1 MTGREVSLARTRD
14 QARFEARRDEILEAA
29 AGCFVR
35 RGFHQT
41 GMQEICAAA
50 GMSPGALYR
59 YFDSK
64 DAIIQA
70 IAEAEQQENTALLTA
85 LAESRDPVAG
95 LQAVAES
102 VLLAYADPDEGRL
115 AVEVLAEAARN
126 PLVAEGFARNLAE
139 MKAGVAAALEAGQ
152 AEGTVDRNLATAPSA
167 EVLIALMDGLCARS
181 ILDPEHDPRALLP
194 TLRILIRRFLEAPA

>member
-1 MTGREVSLARTRD
+1 MARTRD
-14 QARFEARRDEILEAA
+14 QARFEARRDEILQAA

-64 DAIIQA
+64 DAIIEA
-70 IAEAEQQENTALLTA
+70 IAEAEREENAALLAA

-95 LQAVAES
+95 LQAVVEA
-102 VLLAYADPDEGRL
+102 VLLAYADPDAGRL

-126 PLVAEGFARNLAE
+126 PRVAEGFARNLAE
-139 MKAGVAAALEAGQ
+139 MKAGVVAALEAGQ
-152 AEGTVDRNLATAPSA
+152 TEAVIDPGLATGPAA

-181 ILDPEHDPRALLP
+181 ILDPAHDPQTLLP
-194 TLRILIRRFLEAPA
+194 TLRTLVRRFLEVPG

>member
-1 MTGREVSLARTRD
+1 MARTRD
-14 QARFEARRDEILEAA
+14 QARFEARRDEILQAA

-64 DAIIQA
+64 DAIIEA
-70 IAEAEQQENTALLTA
+70 IAEAEREENAALLAA

-95 LQAVAES
+95 LQAVVEA
-102 VLLAYADPDEGRL
+102 VLLAYADPDAGRL

-126 PLVAEGFARNLAE
+126 PRVAEGFARNLAE
-139 MKAGVAAALEAGQ
+139 MKAGVVAALEAGQ
-152 AEGTVDRNLATAPSA
+152 TEAVIDPGLATGPAA

-181 ILDPEHDPRALLP
+181 ILDPAHDPQTLLP
-194 TLRILIRRFLEAPA
+194 TLRTLIRRFLEVPG

>member
-1 MTGREVSLARTRD
+1 MARTRD
-14 QARFEARRDEILEAA
+14 QARFEARRGEILEAA
-29 AGCFVR
+29 VGCFIR

-64 DAIIQA
+64 DAIIEA
-70 IAEAEQQENTALLTA
+70 IAAAEQRENAALLAT
-85 LAESRDPVAG
+85 LAGSRDPVAG
-95 LQAVAES
+95 LEAVVEA

-126 PLVAEGFARNLAE
+126 PRVAEGFARNLAE
-139 MKAGVAAALEAGQ
+139 MKAGVVAALEAGQ
-152 AEGTVDRNLATAPSA
+152 AEGVIDPGLAAVPVA

-181 ILDPEHDPRALLP
+181 ILDPEHDPRALLS
-194 TLRILIRRFLEAPA
+194 TLRTLIRRFLEPPA

>member
-1 MTGREVSLARTRD
+1 MARTRD
-14 QARFEARRDEILEAA
+14 PARFEARRCEILEAA
-29 AGCFVR
+29 AGCFIR

-64 DAIIQA
+64 EAIIEA
-70 IAEAEQQENTALLTA
+70 IAEAEQRENATLLA
-85 LAESRDPVAG
+85 DLAESPDPVAG
-95 LQAVAES
+95 LEAVVEA

-126 PLVAEGFARNLAE
+126 PRVAEGFLRNAAE
-139 MKAGVAAALEAGQ
+139 LKAGVVAALEAGQ
-152 AEGTVDRNLATAPSA
+152 AEGAVDPGLAVAPAA
-167 EVLIALMDGLCARS
+167 EVLIALLDGLCGRS
-181 ILDPEHDPRALLP
+181 ILDPEHDPHALLP
-194 TLRILIRRFLEAPA
+194 TLRTLVRRFLTAPA

>member
-1 MTGREVSLARTRD
+1 MARTRD

-64 DAIIQA
+64 DAIIEA
-70 IAEAEQQENTALLTA
+70 IAEAEQRENAALLAA

-95 LQAVAES
+95 LQGVVEV
-102 VLLAYADPDEGRL
+102 VLLAYGDPDEGRL

-126 PLVAEGFARNLAE
+126 PRVAEGFSRNLAE
-139 MKAGVAAALEAGQ
+139 MKAGVVAALEAGQ
-152 AEGTVDRNLATAPSA
+152 AEGVVDPGLAAAPAA
-167 EVLIALMDGLCARS
+167 EVLIALMDGLCARA
-181 ILDPEHDPRALLP
+181 ILDPGHDPHALLP
-194 TLRILIRRFLEAPA
+194 TLRTLIRRFLEVPA